1 MQDTKFIKV
10 HQSSPPR
17 QPRQPRHNI
26 SKLAERHL
34 INNWSEDR
42 TLVIV
47 TIRRARASLPGN
59 LLSGLT
65 ATIPAQIHM
74 KSFEHKHIRWSWN
87 KAFAAC
93 IRQSVSLFL
102 CPWWWDDHH
111 HYISL
116 YIIIYHY
123 ISLYIIIYHYISLYI
138 IIYHYISLYIIIY
151 HYISL
156 YIIIYHYISLY
167 IIIYHYIS
175 LYIIIYHYISLYII
189 IYHYISLSWWSDFV
203 PPDLQFP
210 QFFPFPKHPRYW
222 RKVPIRSKRNK
233 VGSMGRT
240 KATKATSTKE
250 AKVTKTST

>member
-1 MQDTKFIKV
+1 MVEDTSTRTAYKGNQRSARHKV
-10 HQSSPPR
+10 HQSSP
-17 QPRQPRHNI
+17 PRQPRHNI

-65 ATIPAQIHM
+65 ATIPAQNLHL
-74 KSFEHKHIRWSWN
+74 KSFEHKRSWN

-93 IRQSVSLFL
+93 IQQSVSLFL
-102 CPWWWDDHH
+102 CPWWWDDHD
-111 HYISL
+111 
-116 YIIIYHY
+116 
-123 ISLYIIIYHYISLYI
+123 
-138 IIYHYISLYIIIY
+138 
-151 HYISL
+151 
-156 YIIIYHYISLY
+156 
-167 IIIYHYIS
+167 
-175 LYIIIYHYISLYII
+175 
-189 IYHYISLSWWSDFV
+189 HYISLSWWSDFA
-203 PPDLQFP
+203 PPSDLQFP
-210 QFFPFPKHPRYW
+210 QFFPYPKHPRYW
-222 RKVPIRSKRNK
+222 RKVPIRSKRNR